1 MLIKQVRQLLL
12 LQLLVPGASGLS
24 DEAKVEFV
32 VESEVLLIRAEC
44 YAIDTNFSSE

>member
-12 LQLLVPGASGLS
+12 LQLLIPGTSGLS

-32 VESEVLLIRAEC
+32 VESEVLLI
-44 YAIDTNFSSE
+44 

>member
-44 YAIDTNFSSE
+44 YAIDTNFSSK